1 MKPLQILQ
9 LRSVYDMLSLK
20 GKTAFIT
27 GAAGGIGRSCA
38 AALAEVG
45 ANVVL
50 MDIPSKQSVLEE
62 NCNIIRGEFQVDAFW
77 VTGDVSDEDD
87 VVQMVQEA
95 VDQTGRL
102 DVIFANAGVGGKNDN
117 PSQITLA
124 EWKKVIDID
133 LTGVFLVNRV
143 AANKMKALGNGGSII
158 NTASMSG
165 HIINKGSRAAMDQH
179 MVAYASAKAGV
190 IQLTKSIAVSY
201 AEDHIRC
208 NSISPGLILSGLHE
222 GMDMNALEAY
232 VKESVPLNRFASLDE
247 IVGIV
252 VFLASELAS
261 YATGSDF
268 IIDGGV
274 TIW

>member
-1 MKPLQILQ
+1 MAPLQILQ

-20 GKTAFIT
+20 GKTAFVT

-38 AALAEVG
+38 AALAEIG
-45 ANVVL
+45 ADVVL
-50 MDIPSKQSVLEE
+50 MDIPSKQAVLEE
-62 NCNIIRGEFQVDAFW
+62 NCDVIRREFQVDAFW
-77 VTGDVSDEDD
+77 VAGDVSDEND
-87 VVQMVQEA
+87 VKRMIQEA
-95 VDQTGRL
+95 VDRTGRL
-102 DVIFANAGVGGKNDN
+102 DVVFANAGIGGKNDN

-124 EWKKVIDID
+124 EWKRVIDID
-133 LTGVFLVNRV
+133 LTGVFLVDRV
-143 AANKMKALGNGGSII
+143 AANKMKELGKGGSII

-165 HIINKGSRAAMDQH
+165 HIINKGSRAAMEQH
-179 MVAYASAKAGV
+179 MVAYSSAKAGV

-201 AEDHIRC
+201 AMDGIRC
-208 NSISPGLILSGLHE
+208 NSISPGLILSGLHD
-222 GMDMNALEAY
+222 GMDMAALEAY
-232 VKESVPLNRFASLDE
+232 VKESVPLNRFAALDE
-247 IVGIV
+247 IVGVV